1 MKTIIDLFEESVS
14 QFGDNFYL
22 YENSGAGYQGF
33 TYKEVRET
41 VYKAAAGLIS
51 LGVKPGER
59 VAILSEGRNA
69 WIISE
74 LAVLYAGG
82 CCVPLSVKLDAATD
96 LKFRL
101 LHSGCRMVVV
111 SAQQAAK
118 IEEIRQQL
126 PELETVIY
134 LDKKPENQQN
144 DYTYSELTELG
155 DTFLLTQ
162 KDALVQRFTAVRP
175 DDLANISYT
184 SGTTADPKGI
194 MLTHLNYTGNVK
206 QALTL
211 MEIPSTHRTL
221 AILPWDHSFAHTAC
235 LYCFMAKGAGVGSV
249 KAGKTVLETLKNV
262 PQSIQE
268 LKPNLMMS
276 VPALSLNFRKNIET
290 GIEKKGRLLKA
301 VFDHAIAVSYLY
313 NGLGF
318 NRGKGFRFL
327 LQPLVKL
334 YDQVFF
340 KKIRQAF
347 GGKMEFFI
355 GGGALLDIEL
365 QRFFLAIG
373 IPVFQGYGLSE
384 ASPVISSNSA
394 KYLKLGTSGKLV
406 GFLELKILD
415 GDGRELPQGETGEIV
430 IKGDNVMKGYWK
442 NPKATDEVLRDG
454 WLFTGDL
461 GYMDEDGYLVVLGRF
476 KSLLIANDGEK
487 YSPEGIE
494 EAIMD
499 QSPFISQCMLYNN
512 QHSYTVGLIVPDIA
526 SVNRE
531 LLHKG
536 IEPGSDEG
544 IEAVLKLIDHEVDA
558 YFKGGRHAGQFPER
572 WLPSAICILPEGFT
586 EHNHFMNSTLK
597 IVRAKITDHYAS
609 ELDFLYTPQ
618 AKNTSNDL
626 NRKNLARWYA

>member
-22 YENSGAGYQGF
+22 YEDSGNGYQGF
-33 TYKEVRET
+33 TYKEVKET
-41 VYKAAAGLIS
+41 VYKTAAGLIS
-51 LGVKPGER
+51 LGINPGDR

-74 LAVLYAGG
+74 LAVLYAGA

-144 DYTYSELTELG
+144 DYTYSELIELG

-268 LKPNLMMS
+268 LQPNLMMS
-276 VPALSLNFRKNIET
+276 VPALSRNFRKNIET

-334 YDQVFF
+334 YDLVFF

-415 GDGRELPQGETGEIV
+415 GDGKELPQGETGEIV

-494 EAIMD
+494 EAMMD

-544 IEAVLKLIDHEVDA
+544 IEAALKLIDHEVDA

-572 WLPSAICILPEGFT
+572 WLPSAICILPEGFN

-597 IVRAKITDHYAS
+597 IVRGKITDHYAS

>member
-22 YENSGAGYQGF
+22 YEDSGNGYQGF
-33 TYKEVRET
+33 TYKEVKET
-41 VYKAAAGLIS
+41 VYKTAAGLIS
-51 LGVKPGER
+51 LGINPGDR

-74 LAVLYAGG
+74 LAVLYAGA

-276 VPALSLNFRKNIET
+276 VPALSRNFRKNIET

-544 IEAVLKLIDHEVDA
+544 IEAALKLIDHEVDA

>member
-22 YENSGAGYQGF
+22 YEDSGNGYQGF
-33 TYKEVRET
+33 TYKEVKET
-41 VYKAAAGLIS
+41 VYKTAAGLIS
-51 LGVKPGER
+51 LGINPGDR

-74 LAVLYAGG
+74 LAVLYAGA

-276 VPALSLNFRKNIET
+276 VPALSRNFRKNIET

-334 YDQVFF
+334 YDLVFF

-544 IEAVLKLIDHEVDA
+544 IEAALKLIDHEVDA

>member
-22 YENSGAGYQGF
+22 YEDSGNGYQGF
-33 TYKEVRET
+33 TYKEVKET
-41 VYKAAAGLIS
+41 VYKTAAGLIS
-51 LGVKPGER
+51 LGINPGDR

-74 LAVLYAGG
+74 LAVLYAGA

>member
-22 YENSGAGYQGF
+22 YEDYGNGYQGF
-33 TYKEVRET
+33 TYKEVKET
-41 VYKAAAGLIS
+41 VYKTAAGLIS
-51 LGVKPGER
+51 LGINPGDR

-276 VPALSLNFRKNIET
+276 VPALSRNFRKNIET

-334 YDQVFF
+334 YDLVFF

-597 IVRAKITDHYAS
+597 IVRAKITDYYAS

>member
-22 YENSGAGYQGF
+22 YEDSGNGYQGF
-33 TYKEVRET
+33 TYKEVKET
-41 VYKAAAGLIS
+41 VYKTAAGLIS
-51 LGVKPGER
+51 LGINPGDR

-276 VPALSLNFRKNIET
+276 VPALSRNFRKNIET

-334 YDQVFF
+334 YDLVFF

-544 IEAVLKLIDHEVDA
+544 IEAALKLIDHEVDA

-597 IVRAKITDHYAS
+597 IVRGKITDHYAS

>member
-22 YENSGAGYQGF
+22 YEDSGNGYQGF
-33 TYKEVRET
+33 TYKEVKET
-41 VYKAAAGLIS
+41 VYKTAAGLIS
-51 LGVKPGER
+51 LGINPGDR

-74 LAVLYAGG
+74 LAVLYAGA

-544 IEAVLKLIDHEVDA
+544 IEAALKLIDHEVDA